1 VKGVT
6 TMYEK
11 LKEILTLAWKDDD
24 RMDQETLFELQDK
37 LINLILEVAEKENK
51 TNDLISS
58 FSWLFKEK

>member
-1 VKGVT
+1 
-6 TMYEK
+6 MYEK